1 MVLTD
6 SQVHAAEAVHGA
18 VDLVGHNEL
27 SLPPLNALGMIGIP
41 LVVLALLLDQLQR
54 FRARR
59 RRR

>member
-1 MVLTD
+1 
-6 SQVHAAEAVHGA
+6 
-18 VDLVGHNEL
+18 
-27 SLPPLNALGMIGIP
+27 MIGIP